1 MTTRNELPIIYV
13 QGNHLEI
20 GQQIGEA
27 MRPQIQHSVE
37 NARVLLQKA
46 YDQLQLTWDGASIQ
60 ARKYMLFAEEHLPQ
74 YVEELHGVSEGAG
87 VDYNDICIVNA
98 MEGVT
103 SDALH
108 LTKCSSIAVNQ
119 SRTANGNVLVAHN
132 EDWTPEDE
140 SDVYLV
146 HAKPDKEPPFLAMS
160 YGGLLPNI
168 GFNAHGIAQACDSV
182 YPEDGRIGI
191 PRILYSRA
199 VLAAKTP
206 ADAIRSILVPQRA
219 AGYNHLI
226 VHESGELYNIEVSAR
241 QFGMI
246 YGEDGY
252 LVHTNFYLDPVMRS
266 IENEPDELISA
277 RVRYYRA
284 LRLLKQTSKHT
295 VKTLQEIQK
304 DHVNYPD
311 SICNHGIDKNVLNS
325 EKTIMAMVIDLTT
338 HQMHATWGSPC
349 KNSYTTYQLNA

>member
-1 MTTRNELPIIYV
+1 MTKRNELPIVYV
-13 QGNHLEI
+13 QGNNLEI

-37 NARVLLQKA
+37 NAKILLQKA
-46 YDQLQLTWDGASIQ
+46 YDQLQLTWEGASIQ
-60 ARKYMLFAEEHLPQ
+60 ARKYMLFAEEHLPL
-74 YVEELHGVSEGAG
+74 YVEELRGISEGSG

-140 SDVYLV
+140 PDVYLV

-206 ADAIRSILVPQRA
+206 ADAIRSTLVPQRA

-284 LRLLKQTSKHT
+284 LRLLKQTNKHT

-349 KNSYTTYQLNA
+349 KNNYTMYQLNA

>member
-1 MTTRNELPIIYV
+1 MTIRNKLPIIYV

-37 NARVLLQKA
+37 NAKTMLQKA
-46 YDQLQLTWDGASIQ
+46 YDQLQLTWEGASIQ

-74 YVEELHGVSEGAG
+74 YVEELRGIASGAAAN
-87 VDYNDICIVNA
+87 YNDICIVNA

-119 SRTANGNVLVAHN
+119 SRTANGNVLIAHN

-140 SDVYLV
+140 PDVYLV
-146 HAKPDKEPPFLAMS
+146 HAKPENEPPFLAMS

-199 VLAAKTP
+199 VLAATTP
-206 ADAIRSILVPQRA
+206 ADAIRSILVAQRA
-219 AGYNHLI
+219 AGYNHLL
-226 VHESGELYNIEVSAR
+226 VHESGEMYNIEVSAR
-241 QFGMI
+241 QFGML

-252 LVHTNFYLDPVMRS
+252 LVHTNFYLDPVMRT
-266 IENEPDELISA
+266 IESEPDELISA

-349 KNSYTTYQLNA
+349 KNNYSTYQLNA